1 MCVRDAILQNQDKQ
15 LLGRTKTEI
24 KSSLRIDTKALP
36 SQLALSSSPVPDLS
50 SKQVEVS
57 TMKTESAVSPSRD
70 PSPLPKDASSIRSGS
85 TGTPSS
91 LTRNQFP
98 LGEQFSAEIT
108 PSQGNYD
115 DTGEEDQGPGPL
127 PNIRP
132 LASSS
137 KRTSHSHPHSPS
149 IVSLGRRSVVR
160 KRLAEIQR
168 SSTSGTSTP
177 RTSRQSS
184 PHTVSKLTSREGLA
198 ANAEADLE
206 LADSSRLFDA
216 VGLPV
221 PSGTEQSTSPVSS
234 GASPSL
240 GDSED
245 RIISPASATSDPST
259 LSSRPKSAFRLRE
272 EMRIRDSVPLQHRH
286 ASGRSPSS
294 AAASPISLQADE
306 TAEAL
311 LDVMDVHAE
320 RQLIKTAELSDQIQA
335 VQADVRGVAAN
346 IRATISGREEDTRQ
360 LAEIQTA
367 VDDVRAHLDARQC
380 DTKHPATAIDEGNQA
395 QIFQALE
402 DIQAMLGSSAQD
414 STIDGA
420 AKTAPENVEQ
430 PSASFPDNHSSGMKS
445 SDLVDILQKLDMLV
459 ELSVRKP
466 DSVSTDPPLGR
477 RRDAPLVR
485 PTSIFVIISTDY
497 RGLRPTNAS
506 LAWRTGGRTRG
517 WPGPSAPRINYAQF
531 QGECGEYGNAES

>member
-1 MCVRDAILQNQDKQ
+1 MCVRDAILQNRDKQ

-24 KSSLRIDTKALP
+24 RSSLRIDTKALP
-36 SQLALSSSPVPDLS
+36 SQLALSSSPVHDLS

-57 TMKTESAVSPSRD
+57 TMKTESAVSPSRES
-70 PSPLPKDASSIRSGS
+70 SPLPKDASSIRSGS
-85 TGTPSS
+85 SGTPSS
-91 LTRNQFP
+91 LARNQFP
-98 LGEQFSAEIT
+98 SEEQFSAEIT
-108 PSQGNYD
+108 PSQGNCD
-115 DTGEEDQGPGPL
+115 DIREKDQGPGPL

-137 KRTSHSHPHSPS
+137 KRTSHGHPHSPS

-160 KRLAEIQR
+160 KRLAEIQH
-168 SSTSGTSTP
+168 SSTSGTSESTS
-177 RTSRQSS
+177 RTSR

-198 ANAEADLE
+198 ANAETDLE
-206 LADSSRLFDA
+206 LADPSHLFDA

-221 PSGTEQSTSPVSS
+221 PSGTEKSTSPVSS

-240 GDSED
+240 AGSED
-245 RIISPASATSDPST
+245 RLISPASATSDPST

-272 EMRIRDSVPLQHRH
+272 EMRARDSVLPQHRR

-294 AAASPISLQADE
+294 AAASSISFQADE

-360 LAEIQTA
+360 LAEIRTA
-367 VDDVRAHLDARQC
+367 VDDVRIVLAHLDARQC
-380 DTKHPATAIDEGNQA
+380 DTKHPATVIDDGNQA

-402 DIQAMLGSSAQD
+402 EIQAMLKGDAQNCAVEG
-414 STIDGA
+414 GA
-420 AKTAPENVEQ
+420 EAVPETVEQ
-430 PSASFPDNHSSGMKS
+430 PSASFPAKMEP
-445 SDLVDILQKLDMLV
+445 SDLADILQKLDMLV

-466 DSVSTDPPLGR
+466 DSVSSDDPPMGP

-485 PTSIFVIISTDY
+485 PTSIFVIGSTDY
-497 RGLRPTNAS
+497 RVPRSTNAS
-506 LAWRTGGRTRG
+506 PAWSTDGRTRG
-517 WPGPSAPRINYAQF
+517 WPGPSALQINYAQ
-531 QGECGEYGNAES
+531 S